1 MLLGQFTIDV
11 RMLEV
16 IVLAAGRGTRMKSE
30 LPKVLHPIGGK
41 PMVACVLDTA
51 RQLGAERIHVVVG
64 HGASQVSDAVE
75 APDVEIYVQS
85 EQLGTGHAALQA
97 APSCRADS
105 TVLILFGDVPLLSAD
120 VLADVVSAAETQPT
134 LLAATLEDPMG
145 YGRVLRSGDG
155 DFARVVEQKD
165 GLPYELEVTEVNTGV
180 LAARGSELVAWLG
193 QVKNDNAQGEFYLP
207 DVLSLALQDGKKVSV
222 VVTDKSNEI
231 SGVNDR
237 AQLEALERAHQ
248 RQKADELM
256 AAGVHV
262 MDASRLDIRGSLACG
277 TDVVLDANVLVE
289 GEVRLG
295 NNVVIEANCVLKDCV
310 IGDGTV
316 VRAFTHIEG
325 AAVAA
330 HCQVGPYARLRPGAD
345 LGDGA
350 KVGNFVEVKNS
361 RFGAGAKANHLA
373 YVGDADVGAGSN
385 IGAGTITCN
394 YDGAN
399 KHRTELGDNVFIGSN
414 STLVAPLTVENDGF
428 VAAGSTVTSK
438 VGESQLAV
446 GRAKQRNID
455 GWKRPEKPKQ

>member
-1 MLLGQFTIDV
+1 MLSAQFIINFQ
-11 RMLEV
+11 MLEV

-41 PMVACVLDTA
+41 PMVACVLHTA

-64 HGASQVSDAVE
+64 HGASEVSDAV
-75 APDVEIYVQS
+75 AAADVEIYVQS

-97 APSCRADS
+97 APYCHPDS
-105 TVLILFGDVPLLSAD
+105 TVLILFGDVPLLSAG
-120 VLADVVSAAETQPT
+120 VLADVVSAAEAQPT
-134 LLAATLEDPMG
+134 LLAATLKDPTG
-145 YGRVLRSGDG
+145 YGRVIRSPDG
-155 DFARVVEQKD
+155 SFARVVEQKD
-165 GLPYELEVTEVNTGV
+165 GLPHELEVTEVNTGV

-262 MDASRLDIRGSLACG
+262 MDASRLDIRGSIACG
-277 TDVVLDANVLVE
+277 TDVVLDANVLIE

-295 NNVVIEANCVLKDCV
+295 NDVVIEANCVLKDCV

-361 RFGAGAKANHLA
+361 TFGAGAKANHLA
-373 YVGDADVGAGSN
+373 YVGDANVGAGSN

>member
-165 GLPYELEVTEVNTGV
+165 GLPHELEVTEVNTGV

-248 RQKADELM
+248 RQKANELM

-373 YVGDADVGAGSN
+373 YVGDANVGAGSN

-414 STLVAPLTVENDGF
+414 STLVAPLTVEKDGF

>member
-1 MLLGQFTIDV
+1 MLSEQFTVNV

-97 APSCRADS
+97 APSCRAES

-120 VLADVVSAAETQPT
+120 VLADVVSAAETHPT

-165 GLPYELEVTEVNTGV
+165 GLPHELEVTEVNTGV

-414 STLVAPLTVENDGF
+414 STLVAPLTVENDSF

>member
-16 IVLAAGRGTRMKSE
+16 IILAAGRGTRMKSE

-64 HGASQVSDAVE
+64 HGASQVSDAVA

-165 GLPYELEVTEVNTGV
+165 GLPHELEVTEVNTGV

-248 RQKADELM
+248 RQKANELM

-277 TDVVLDANVLVE
+277 SDVVLDANVLVE

-373 YVGDADVGAGSN
+373 YVGDANVGAGSN

-414 STLVAPLTVENDGF
+414 STLVAPLMVENDGF

>member
-1 MLLGQFTIDV
+1 MLLAQLLIDA

-16 IVLAAGRGTRMKSE
+16 IVLAAGRGTRMKSD

-41 PMVACVLDTA
+41 PMVARVLDTA
-51 RQLGAERIHVVVG
+51 RQLGAERVHLVVG
-64 HGASQVSDAVE
+64 HGASQVADAVT

-97 APSCRADS
+97 APSCHADS
-105 TVLILFGDVPLLSAD
+105 TVLILFGDVPLLSAG

-134 LLAATLEDPMG
+134 LLAATLEDPTG
-145 YGRVLRSGDG
+145 YGRVIRSTDG
-155 DFARVVEQKD
+155 SFARVVEQKD
-165 GLPYELEVTEVNTGV
+165 GLPHELDVTEVNTGV

-222 VVTDKSNEI
+222 VVTDKSTEI

-248 RQKADELM
+248 RQKANELM

-295 NNVVIEANCVLKDCV
+295 NNVVIEANCLLKDCV

-330 HCQVGPYARLRPGAD
+330 QCQVGPYARLRPGAD

-373 YVGDADVGAGSN
+373 YVGDATVGAGSN

-438 VGESQLAV
+438 VGDSQLAV

>member
-1 MLLGQFTIDV
+1 MLSEQFTVNV

-97 APSCRADS
+97 APSCRAES

-165 GLPYELEVTEVNTGV
+165 GLPHELEVTEVNTGV

-237 AQLEALERAHQ
+237 AQLETLERAHQ

>member
-165 GLPYELEVTEVNTGV
+165 GLPHELEVTEVNTGV

-428 VAAGSTVTSK
+428 VAAALLSPQKWVNRSSLL
-438 VGESQLAV
+438 GEQNSAT
-446 GRAKQRNID
+446 
-455 GWKRPEKPKQ
+455 

>member
-1 MLLGQFTIDV
+1 
-11 RMLEV
+11 
-16 IVLAAGRGTRMKSE
+16 MKSD

-41 PMVACVLDTA
+41 SMVACVLDTA

-64 HGASQVSDAVE
+64 HGASRVSDAVA

-97 APSCRADS
+97 APSCHADS
-105 TVLILFGDVPLLSAD
+105 TVLILFGDVPLLSAGA
-120 VLADVVSAAETQPT
+120 LAEVVSAAETQPT
-134 LLAATLEDPMG
+134 LLAATLEDPTG
-145 YGRVLRSGDG
+145 YGRVIRSTEGG
-155 DFARVVEQKD
+155 FARVVEQKD
-165 GLPYELEVTEVNTGV
+165 GLPHELEVTEVNTGV

-207 DVLSLALQDGKKVSV
+207 DVLSLALRDGKKVSV

-237 AQLEALERAHQ
+237 AQLEALERVHQ

-277 TDVVLDANVLVE
+277 TDVVLDANVLIE

-295 NNVVIEANCVLKDCV
+295 NHVVIEANCVLKDCV

-330 HCQVGPYARLRPGAD
+330 DCQVGPYARLRPGAD
-345 LGDGA
+345 LDDGA
-350 KVGNFVEVKNS
+350 KIGNFVEVKNS

-373 YVGDADVGAGSN
+373 YVGDATVGAGSN

-399 KHRTELGDNVFIGSN
+399 KHRTQLGVNVFIGSN
-414 STLVAPLTVENDGF
+414 STLVAPLTVENEGF